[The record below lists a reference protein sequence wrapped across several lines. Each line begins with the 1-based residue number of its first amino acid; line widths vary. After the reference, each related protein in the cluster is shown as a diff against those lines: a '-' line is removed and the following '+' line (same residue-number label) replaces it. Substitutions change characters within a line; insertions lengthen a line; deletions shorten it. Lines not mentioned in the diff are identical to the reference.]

1 MKKVFFIAL
10 AAGLYACSS
19 DPEPVVPPPA
29 PVATAAT
36 FITED
41 HFTANWHDA
50 AGATSY
56 ELEVATDKDFT
67 AITNIEKG
75 VVTGTII
82 WGTESM
88 TQYFYR
94 VKATISGGD
103 PSPYSNIISL
113 YTLPDPP
120 VATAATNETS
130 VGFTANWQ
138 QVPGITNYLLFI
150 SLDSFASDP
159 LEFIAGYEGK
169 DVTGTSFDVTGM
181 DGKTLY
187 YYALKAKGDE
197 SISFFSNAII
207 ASTN

>member
-1 MKKVFFIAL
+1 MKNILLIFL
-10 AAGLYACSS
+10 AAGLYACGS
-19 DPEPVVPPPA
+19 DPAPVVPPPA

-36 FITED
+36 FITNE
-41 HFTANWHDA
+41 HFTANWHDVT
-50 AGATSY
+50 GADGY
-56 ELEVATDKDFT
+56 DLDIATDAGFS
-67 AITNIEKG
+67 AIIIIEKG
-75 VVTGTII
+75 VETGKII
-82 WGTESM
+82 FGMDAQTE
-88 TQYFYR
+88 YFYR
-94 VKATISGGD
+94 VRATFIGQN
-103 PSPYSNIISL
+103 PTEHSNVISL

-130 VGFTANWQ
+130 DGFTANWN

-159 LEFIAGYEGK
+159 LEFVAGYGGK
-169 DVTGTSFDVTGM
+169 DVTGTSFDVTGL